1 MAIAY
6 RHRGKSVIPNL
17 PEVNEHMR
25 RILDHTSIFLL
36 RERRRR
42 RSIICALLSILF
54 ICSQLRAGT
63 AGPDPLKVLAQRAS
77 FGAAEIA
84 AVGRGEP
91 VARLIS
97 STDPREV
104 AVCGV
109 IELPSDPESALKAF
123 QLSMSL
129 KAKSNLAS
137 GKFSSVPRVEDL
149 SSVTLSDG
157 DIADLKTC
165 SVGDCKLKL
174 SAAMIQR
181 FQNTIDWNAADYKE
195 QANQLFRLLMVEYVT
210 AYLQKGDA
218 ALLEYADQSVRLP
231 LAREHNSLLANLLY
245 VDEAAPE
252 FIRHLKAF
260 PQSSV
265 PVEHSLSWARID
277 FGFKP
282 VFIITDV
289 STYRSKVGD
298 VRQVLVVS
306 KQIYA
311 NHYFDASLSLTAAIG
326 HETQAKSDLLYV
338 NHSRSSALA
347 STFSKF
353 KHKIVEGRATED
365 LKSLLGQ
372 TRLNL
377 DVVLNNSSPAVA
389 PTWTQR
395 ISERPVLRIIA
406 WLVLLILIGRVSSLM
421 IRRKVRPLRRPASR
435 RPSGLGFSPLENSTK
450 E

>member
-1 MAIAY
+1 
-6 RHRGKSVIPNL
+6 
-17 PEVNEHMR
+17 MR
-25 RILDHTSIFLL
+25 SILDHTLIFLF
-36 RERRRR
+36 RERQRR
-42 RSIICALLSILF
+42 RSIIFALLSILF

-63 AGPDPLKVLAQRAS
+63 AGPDLLKVLAHHAS
-77 FGAAEIA
+77 FGADEIA
-84 AVGRGEP
+84 ALERGEP
-91 VARLIS
+91 VATLIS

-104 AVCGV
+104 AVCGA

-137 GKFSSVPRVEDL
+137 GKFSNVPRVEDL
-149 SSVTLSDG
+149 SSVTLSDTE
-157 DIADLKTC
+157 IADLKTC
-165 SVGDCKLKL
+165 TVGNCKLKL

-195 QANQLFRLLMVEYVT
+195 QTNQLFRLMMVEYVT

-231 LAREHNSLLANLLY
+231 LAREQNSLLANLLY
-245 VDEAAPE
+245 VNEAAPE

-260 PQSSV
+260 PQSTL
-265 PVEHSLSWARID
+265 PVERSLSWAKID

-282 VFIITDV
+282 VLMITDV
-289 STYRSKVGD
+289 STYRSKVDGIP
-298 VRQVLVVS
+298 QVLVLS

-311 NHYFDASLSLTAAIG
+311 SHYFDASLSLTAAIG
-326 HETQAKSDLLYV
+326 NQTQTKSDLLYV

-353 KHKIVEGRATED
+353 KHKIVAGRATED
-365 LKSLLGQ
+365 LKGLLGQ

-377 DVVLNNSSPAVA
+377 DIVLNNSSPSVA
-389 PTWTQR
+389 PTWAQR
-395 ISERPVLRIIA
+395 ISKGPVLRIIA
-406 WLVLLILIGRVSSLM
+406 WLVLVIVIGRVSSL
-421 IRRKVRPLRRPASR
+421 IVRRKVRPLRRPASSR
-435 RPSGLGFSPLENSTK
+435 SSGLGFSPLETSTK